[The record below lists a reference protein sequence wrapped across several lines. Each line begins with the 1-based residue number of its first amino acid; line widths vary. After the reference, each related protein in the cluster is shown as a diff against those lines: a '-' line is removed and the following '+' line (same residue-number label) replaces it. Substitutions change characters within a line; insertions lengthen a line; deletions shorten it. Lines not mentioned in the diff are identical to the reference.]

1 MHPRPGIKC
10 ADRGAPPRPSR
21 PNPTSQNSLSLG
33 MRSTV
38 LISRGAAGTA
48 AVALLVSM
56 LGLTILAA
64 IGRPTGPVSVSGV
77 TPARLVPPLPALW
90 PLSLAEHAA
99 RTVEGEFHRGD
110 TFASVLRHAG
120 VSATLIDQL
129 ARAVQPD
136 FNVRR
141 IRSGRPYKIYFTAD
155 DELLL
160 FRYQPDRQRAILVAE
175 GRRGW
180 RATEIVVPYDIR
192 PRFIHADIRGSL
204 EGALAVTWIGRS
216 DAIRLSHKLAGIF
229 AWDIDFAADLRVNDT
244 VDVVVEQRFL
254 EGEFVGFGDVLAVEL
269 SIAGRIYSAVRY
281 VRPGTAIA
289 YFTPT
294 GESLQRAF
302 LRSPVDFTRISSR
315 FSYRRMHPV
324 LNVVRPH
331 RGVDYVAPAGTPVHA
346 MATGIVTYVGRNAQ
360 AGNHVKIRHGGSYT
374 SWYLHLSRPAAGLEV
389 GDKVDQGEV
398 LGYVGRTGL
407 ATSDHLHYQLEQG
420 GTFVDPLSIDSPAAA
435 PLPAEQMA
443 EFARQR
449 DVWISRLREGQI
461 ERPVVLA
468 GSGE

>member
-1 MHPRPGIKC
+1 M
-10 ADRGAPPRPSR
+10 AGA
-21 PNPTSQNSLSLG
+21 
-33 MRSTV
+33 
-38 LISRGAAGTA
+38 TA
-48 AVALLVSM
+48 AALLVSM
-56 LGLTILAA
+56 LGLAIIAA
-64 IGRPTGPVSVSGV
+64 IGLPERPTDPVSVSGV
-77 TPARLVPPLPALW
+77 TAARLVPPLPAPW

-110 TFASVLRHAG
+110 TFASVLRSAG

-136 FNVRR
+136 FNVKR
-141 IRSGRPYKIYFTAD
+141 IRSGRPYKIYFAAH

-180 RATEIVVPYDIR
+180 GATEIVVPYDIR
-192 PRFIHADIRGSL
+192 PRFIHAVIRGSL
-204 EGALAVTWIGRS
+204 EGALAATWMGRS

-254 EGEFVGFGDVLAVEL
+254 EGGFVGFGDVLAAEL
-269 SIAGRIYSAVRY
+269 RIAGRTYNAVRY

-324 LNVVRPH
+324 LNVVRAH

-346 MATGIVTYVGRNAQ
+346 TATGTVTYVGRNAQ

-374 SWYLHLSRPAAGLEV
+374 SWYLHLSRPADGLEV
-389 GDKVDQGEV
+389 GDKVEQGEV

-407 ATSDHLHYQLEQG
+407 ATSNHLHYQLEQG
-420 GTFVDPLSIDSPAAA
+420 GTFVDPLSIDFPANA
-435 PLPAEQMA
+435 PLPSEQMA
-443 EFARQR
+443 EFALQR
-449 DVWISRLREGQI
+449 GVWISRLREGQI